1 MRWLQRTALAM
12 VLVGGGY
19 LLGAWQI
26 GRPGDL
32 AAQDNQTSEISDE
45 TKKKLVGVQE
55 ALSAAAQALK
65 DENRLVPATKTVNAF
80 AVLCGGLNVVEDL
93 ESGRGVDPETFAA
106 LYAGD
111 ANDELKEHLAFDSEG
126 RLTYKSKVVRIYP
139 ISRLQKLHA
148 QRLVLTGVV
157 APTAKTDN
165 Q

>member
-1 MRWLQRTALAM
+1 MRGLQQAALAT
-12 VLVGGGY
+12 VLVAGGY

-32 AAQDNQTSEISDE
+32 AAQENQATELSDE
-45 TKKKLVGVQE
+45 TKKKIVTVQE

-111 ANDELKEHLAFDSEG
+111 VNDELKEHLAFDSEN

-148 QRLVLTGVV
+148 QRLVLTGAV
-157 APTAKTDN
+157 APTAEN